1 MSMCT
6 DGIRGGLPGLGVSP
20 RIDRA
25 VPVFPQVAGKYE
37 NMVVVMVGG
46 HTAKYSVTMSCAFV
60 VPVGFVCNMGIFLLE
75 TQIKREKKPEPW
87 FDFSPPICASHYIFS
102 RFVTGHAV
110 LLVGVKLQFRPD
122 CENKSFCVTEC
133 AQASLQL

>member
-1 MSMCT
+1 MCT

-75 TQIKREKKPEPW
+75 TRREKKNL
-87 FDFSPPICASHYIFS
+87 SPGSIFHHPS
-102 RFVTGHAV
+102 
-110 LLVGVKLQFRPD
+110 LLPTTYLVDLLQAMLYYLWESSCNLGLTVKT
-122 CENKSFCVTEC
+122 NHSV
-133 AQASLQL
+133 